1 MATNA
6 QVARD
11 VAGALAR
18 GALSGG
24 AAYVGLEYV
33 RAVADVYDKITQKH
47 AQDDLAEATE
57 DPVMDE
63 LVVREYAGDCG
74 SSEVVGKDEFDA
86 ALASLKA
93 DYDASG
99 GWGMFTGPNDP
110 AINLFRE
117 AGVSGVGLRAVVLQV
132 MHPFVAVG
140 VLTHSNV
147 LTNPLDRAEKTQ
159 RYVTAMLYGNWTE
172 IERAARAVRG
182 LHSKVK
188 GSMDENVGV
197 FSAASKFDA
206 AERHAI
212 RWVAATMPD
221 AVQFGS
227 EIVLGKS
234 LNEAEKQ
241 AVIDVNLKFMKAF
254 GLAGNDLP
262 RDWAGYERWYN
273 AVLRSNVLAV
283 GTSTKALVET
293 LSIPPHP
300 MLWWVTA
307 IQRWLNYQLVPGRVA
322 EAVYGRRFTAIDRL
336 GFALIFAL
344 IRVQYKLLPEWVR
357 FVTPYHVMVQRLV
370 APYSPLRSFLVNTV
384 ATVAHS
390 LMVAF
395 LQPRDP
401 QVVKEVLE
409 RAKIDVGKIKW
420 GA

>member
-1 MATNA
+1 MAA
-6 QVARD
+6 VRD
-11 VAGALAR
+11 AVREALR
-18 GALSGG
+18 GMAVEELVQQS
-24 AAYVGLEYV
+24 
-33 RAVADVYDKITQKH
+33 VADVR
-47 AQDDLAEATE
+47 ARLETE
-57 DPVMDE
+57 MGEDA
-63 LVVREYAGDCG
+63 VREALGENESVLEEWIVEYADEAMGSAGDP
-74 SSEVVGKDEFDA
+74 DA
-86 ALASLKA
+86 
-93 DYDASG
+93 
-99 GWGMFTGPNDP
+99 TPT
-110 AINLFRE
+110 E
-117 AGVSGVGLRAVVLQV
+117 AGDGDVASADAVPEEEPAPQADADADGDEDADADEDEKDDDDGVGSL
-132 MHPFVAVG
+132 
-140 VLTHSNV
+140 S
-147 LTNPLDRAEKTQ
+147 AE
-159 RYVTAMLYGNWTE
+159 
-172 IERAARAVRG
+172 
-182 LHSKVK
+182 
-188 GSMDENVGV
+188 
-197 FSAASKFDA
+197 
-206 AERHAI
+206 
-212 RWVAATMPD
+212 
-221 AVQFGS
+221 S
-227 EIVLGKS
+227 EDGELG
-234 LNEAEKQ
+234 
-241 AVIDVNLKFMKAF
+241 
-254 GLAGNDLP
+254 
-262 RDWAGYERWYN
+262 N